1 MFQIEG
7 STEKMMNFDA
17 NSMNLSYAALAALA
31 YNNIYIYYTIRV
43 SRYLLKI
50 IVRNEYSAPKAKDL
64 SLAFGAVFLER
75 TALRK

>member
-1 MFQIEG
+1 
-7 STEKMMNFDA
+7 MMNFDA

-31 YNNIYIYYTIRV
+31 YIIYIYIYIYYTIRV

>member
-31 YNNIYIYYTIRV
+31 YNIYIYIYYMIRV

-64 SLAFGAVFLER
+64 SLDFGAVFLER
-75 TALRK
+75 TA

>member
-1 MFQIEG
+1 
-7 STEKMMNFDA
+7 MNFDA